1 MTTTQIADSLNISKP
16 TALRTMTELKAL
28 GLVEMIEGDSNAP
41 ATITLVQQFNWIFDK
56 EFLHLREGFVPSDN
70 SEHMLMKRKEK
81 SPLTDEKNET
91 NDSPEAQSEA
101 VDGSGDE
108 IGPGQ

>member
-1 MTTTQIADSLNISKP
+1 
-16 TALRTMTELKAL
+16 
-28 GLVEMIEGDSNAP
+28 
-41 ATITLVQQFNWIFDK
+41 
-56 EFLHLREGFVPSDN
+56 
-70 SEHMLMKRKEK
+70 MLMKRKEK

>member
-41 ATITLVQQFNWIFDK
+41 ATITLVQ
-56 EFLHLREGFVPSDN
+56 
-70 SEHMLMKRKEK
+70 
-81 SPLTDEKNET
+81 
-91 NDSPEAQSEA
+91 
-101 VDGSGDE
+101 
-108 IGPGQ
+108 